1 MVLVLL
7 LLFLKNLCIFLNKIV
22 LRIYNSYFIHPNSTD
37 KLISN
42 SVIINDNNNQ
52 CRNYR
57 SSLSSSG
64 NVSMRARLQE
74 GEGRGKKKSTAI
86 RSFSLPTISTDKI
99 SMRARLLEGEGRGKK
114 STALRRRMLEAQKKD
129 TQSFP

>member
-1 MVLVLL
+1 MVVVLL

-37 KLISN
+37 ILISN
-42 SVIINDNNNQ
+42 SVINNNNQ

-74 GEGRGKKKSTAI
+74 GEGRGKK
-86 RSFSLPTISTDKI
+86 
-99 SMRARLLEGEGRGKK
+99 
-114 STALRRRMLEAQKKD
+114 STALRKRMLEAQKKD
-129 TQSFP
+129 T